1 MPSHSSGSRC
11 FAGRRPERTLAT
23 SGPSPS
29 RIPRPISQVRQAGF
43 DSRLVDLVRMRASQ
57 INGCA
62 YCLDMHSKDAR
73 ANGETEQ
80 RLYGLDAWRETP
92 YYSARERA
100 ALEWTEAL
108 TLVSDTRVPDDVYER
123 VREQFSEDELVH
135 LSLAVVAI
143 NGWNRLNIAAR
154 TVPGD
159 YVAGGLAKVHAAR

>member
-1 MPSHSSGSRC
+1 VEGKDIMNARIDLMHVTPGIIQSMLGL
-11 FAGRRPERTLAT
+11 ER
-23 SGPSPS
+23 
-29 RIPRPISQVRQAGF
+29 QVRQAGF
-43 DSRLVDLVRMRASQ
+43 EQKLLDLVRMRASQ

-92 YYSARERA
+92 YYSPRERA

-108 TLVSDTRVPDDVYER
+108 TLVAETHVPDGVFER

-135 LSLAVVAI
+135 LSLAIVAI
-143 NGWNRLNIAAR
+143 NGWNRLNVAAR

-159 YVAGGLAKVHAAR
+159 YVAGSVAKLHAAS

>member
-1 MPSHSSGSRC
+1 MEVKQIMKARIDLTHVNPGVMQ
-11 FAGRRPERTLAT
+11 AMLGLER
-23 SGPSPS
+23 
-29 RIPRPISQVRQAGF
+29 QVAQARF
-43 DSRLVDLVRMRASQ
+43 DRKLLNLVRMRASQ

-73 ANGETEQ
+73 AIGETEQ

-108 TLVSDTRVPDDVYER
+108 TLVAESRVPDEVYER
-123 VREQFSEDELVH
+123 VREQFSEDELAH
-135 LSLAVVAI
+135 LSLAIVAI
-143 NGWNRLNIAAR
+143 NGWNRLNVAAR

-159 YVAGGLAKVHAAR
+159 YVAGSLEKVHATT

>member
-1 MPSHSSGSRC
+1 MQARIDLMHVNPGVVQVML
-11 FAGRRPERTLAT
+11 GLER
-23 SGPSPS
+23 
-29 RIPRPISQVRQAGF
+29 QVRQAGL
-43 DSRLVDLVRMRASQ
+43 DHKLLDLVRMRASQ

-73 ANGETEQ
+73 AKGETEQ
-80 RLYGLDAWRETP
+80 RLYGLDAWRDTP

-108 TLVSDTRVPDDVYER
+108 TRVADATGVPDDLYDR

-143 NGWNRLNIAAR
+143 NGWNRLNVAAR

-159 YVAGGLAKVHAAR
+159 YVPGSLTNLHATA

>member
-1 MPSHSSGSRC
+1 LVEAKDIMKARIDLMHVTPGIMQ
-11 FAGRRPERTLAT
+11 AMLGLER
-23 SGPSPS
+23 
-29 RIPRPISQVRQAGF
+29 QVRQAGF
-43 DSRLVDLVRMRASQ
+43 DQTLLNLVRMRASQ

-73 ANGETEQ
+73 AIGETEQ

-108 TLVSDTRVPDDVYER
+108 TLVTATHVPDEVYER
-123 VREQFSEDELVH
+123 VRAQFSEDELVH
-135 LSLAVVAI
+135 LSLAIVAI
-143 NGWNRLNIAAR
+143 NGWNRLNVAAR

-159 YVAGGLAKVHAAR
+159 YVPGSLAKLHAAS

>member
-1 MPSHSSGSRC
+1 MHVNPGVMQSMLGL
-11 FAGRRPERTLAT
+11 ER
-23 SGPSPS
+23 
-29 RIPRPISQVRQAGF
+29 QVRQA
-43 DSRLVDLVRMRASQ
+43 RLDHKLIDLFRMRASQ

-73 ANGETEQ
+73 AGGETEQ
-80 RLYGLDAWRETP
+80 RLYGLEAWRETP

-108 TLVSDTRVPDDVYER
+108 TLVSETHVPDDVFER

-143 NGWNRLNIAAR
+143 NGWNRLNVAAR

-159 YVAGGLAKVHAAR
+159 YVAGSLAKLQHATA

>member
-1 MPSHSSGSRC
+1 MTTRINLMNVNPGIVQAMLGLEKQVSR
-11 FAGRRPERTLAT
+11 A
-23 SGPSPS
+23 
-29 RIPRPISQVRQAGF
+29 
-43 DSRLVDLVRMRASQ
+43 RLDHKLLNLVRMRASQ

-80 RLYGLDAWRETP
+80 RLYGLEAWRETP

-108 TLVSDTRVPDDVYER
+108 TLVSETHAPDEVFER
-123 VREQFSEDELVH
+123 VREQFSEDELAH
-135 LSLAVVAI
+135 LSLAIVAI

-159 YVAGGLAKVHAAR
+159 YVPGSLAKVHAAV